1 MHADN
6 GEGREFCQRRN
17 MEYNRRSSQQGE
29 PHQLDSIWQ
38 ILINI
43 KAKTTSSK
51 TMKDQQSRVKQET
64 GTGRVLHTA
73 QLCFP
78 SDEPDCWNPL
88 QCSRQFLVLGKATQL
103 DHLQSCGF
111 EHFPG

>member
-1 MHADN
+1 MHADY

-51 TMKDQQSRVKQET
+51 TIKDQQSRVKQET
-64 GTGRVLHTA
+64 GTGRVPHNYVSHQMNLIVGI
-73 QLCFP
+73 LCNVVGN
-78 SDEPDCWNPL
+78 SL
-88 QCSRQFLVLGKATQL
+88 Y
-103 DHLQSCGF
+103 
-111 EHFPG
+111 